1 MMHSNPGSTSPFGFQ
16 AFLDRNRGEEAPVT
30 PNPTTGPLGRTSST
44 VAGVV
49 LASVCIAWVALA
61 LIHPTSLTD
70 EDTPTW
76 MLVHIAQLVFAPII
90 ALGIVALLK
99 GVKGPSAT
107 VARGAAVFWAA
118 WFSAYDAV
126 AGIATGILI
135 GGDARAAGE
144 YLYAH
149 DLIAGL
155 GWVAPTMWL
164 LAVIPAGLALRGSR
178 PMVTPVALLVSALVF
193 THAGPPAAVG
203 FAALAVAMWAGL
215 TMRDHSGLSRSR

>member
-1 MMHSNPGSTSPFGFQ
+1 MMHSK
-16 AFLDRNRGEEAPVT
+16 AFLDRNRREEHPVT
-30 PNPTTGPLGRTSST
+30 PTPTTRPIERAST
-44 VAGVV
+44 TIAAVV
-49 LASVCIAWVALA
+49 LAAVCVAWVVVA

-70 EDTPTW
+70 DDTPMW
-76 MLVHIAQLVFAPII
+76 MVVHIAQLVFAPII
-90 ALGIVALLK
+90 ALGILALLK
-99 GVKGPSAT
+99 GVEGPAVT

-149 DLIAGL
+149 DLITGL
-155 GWVAPTMWL
+155 GWVAPVIWL
-164 LAVIPAGLALRGSR
+164 LVVIPAGLALLASR
-178 PMVTPVALLVSALVF
+178 PKVTCFALFVSALVF

-203 FAALAVAMWAGL
+203 FAALAVAMWTGL
-215 TMRDHSGLSRSR
+215 AMGDPSEPKMSR